1 MAVQGA
7 IVGYDCEGTL
17 TLGGVVYN
25 TAAYA
30 VTGLFQLWGGQID
43 YRTGLRTIPYVQ
55 GQTAYPSWRNALRV
69 SLPLL
74 ISGHVT
80 TAGAATGLT
89 PMRQLY
95 THHATLLAQAQAPDP
110 TTTVTRTLSLLT
122 PAGTTL
128 TASGGCVPL
137 GIVPGTVE
145 QNIMRATLELL
156 IPAGIMA

>member
-1 MAVQGA
+1 MAVSGA

-30 VTGLFQLWGGQID
+30 VTGLYQLWGGQID
-43 YRTGLRTIPYVQ
+43 YRTGLRTVPYVQ
-55 GQTAYPSWRNALRV
+55 GQVAYPSWRNALRV

-80 TAGAATGLT
+80 TAGVATSLDK
-89 PMRQLY
+89 MRQLY
-95 THHATLLAQAQAPDP
+95 THHATLLVQAQAPDP
-110 TTTVTRTLSLLT
+110 TTTVTRTLTITT
-122 PAGTTL
+122 PTGATL

-145 QNIMRATLELL
+145 LYVMRATLELL